1 MRFVCAG
8 VKSQAWAAEVEDS
21 MLQAE
26 VEHAAVLEAKL
37 AEAKEGAALRQKEAL
52 RVAMEVA
59 AKAQQRAVEAA
70 KKQAAEDTARHHA
83 PKVQALLKQTE
94 EAAALAEV
102 RAVNAAVKAALDK
115 AALERVEASQAAAIA
130 DALAVDRKAT
140 HRGAPELATSS
151 LGGGRGGGRGGGLV
165 VPTGESAREV
175 AQMQQAIL
183 NAVREAEQQRLEK
196 MRPAGRASAVDA
208 AQQRAEI

>member
-1 MRFVCAG
+1 
-8 VKSQAWAAEVEDS
+8 

-37 AEAKEGAALRQKEAL
+37 AEAKESAALRQKEAL

-130 DALAVDRKAT
+130 DALAMDRKAT

-151 LGGGRGGGRGGGLV
+151 LGGGRGGGLV